1 MGTGEV
7 RSEEGRGGRVRLTIL
22 TAFIIAV
29 FAMALVVGCGS
40 DTAREAVESG
50 SDRTGGAS
58 DGARSTA
65 TEPAIRPQRVSDTR
79 VVVTSRDD
87 SLPDGCRPRQAAL
100 LVSEF
105 FDAFN
110 RGDAERLSRLFFV
123 SEGPSPTD
131 FSDSGAYPWSWYSVS
146 RVGEGGRILGGFTT
160 YDQGELLRYFG
171 RRHERGE
178 RLRLLKVG
186 LTGPGLLG
194 EEDNVGIIYVLTR
207 EADDLPSGL
216 GGPDGVA
223 FGKGAINCGRRQIF
237 VWGMEM
243 RAGEDRNAR
252 DAARWLCGN
261 PLGWRPGEAVVA
273 CA

>member
-1 MGTGEV
+1 M
-7 RSEEGRGGRVRLTIL
+7 GRVKLTIL
-22 TAFIIAV
+22 TAFIVAAFV
-29 FAMALVVGCGS
+29 MAFAVGCGG
-40 DTAREAVESG
+40 DTAREATQRG
-50 SDRTGGAS
+50 PDGGAR
-58 DGARSTA
+58 APVAPPT
-65 TEPAIRPQRVSDTR
+65 PRPERVSATR

-87 SLPDGCRPRQAAL
+87 SLPDGCRPRQVAL
-100 LVSEF
+100 LVSDF

-110 RGDAERLSRLFFV
+110 RGDAERLSRIFFV

-146 RVGEGGRILGGFTT
+146 RVGEEGTILGGYTT
-160 YDQGELLRYFG
+160 YDQGQLLRYFG
-171 RRHERGE
+171 RRHEHGE

-194 EEDNVGIIYVLTR
+194 EENNVGIIYVLTR
-207 EADDLPSGL
+207 EADDLPPGL

-223 FGKGAINCGRRQIF
+223 FGKGAVNCGRRQIF
-237 VWGMEM
+237 VWSMEM
-243 RAGEDRNAR
+243 RAGEDRSAR

-261 PLGWRPGEAVVA
+261 PPGWRPGDAVVA